1 MKFLHSVVFMIVASF
16 IIQYFV
22 MGYIMTNE
30 QKNIRFSRGK
40 VYLSF
45 IMAGLMGLIEVL
57 MHDSHYHTFSTQY
70 YIILGSAVVLFVYL
84 YRNQVGIDDINFLN
98 EMIEHHSMALLTT
111 NKILEK
117 TSDYKTKRI
126 AMQIRNI
133 QELDINDMN
142 DILREKNEK
151 KNNRLL

>member
-1 MKFLHSVVFMIVASF
+1 LV
-16 IIQYFV
+16 
-22 MGYIMTNE
+22 
-30 QKNIRFSRGK
+30 
-40 VYLSF
+40 
-45 IMAGLMGLIEVL
+45 
-57 MHDSHYHTFSTQY
+57 
-70 YIILGSAVVLFVYL
+70 LGSAIVLFVYL
-84 YRNQVGIDDINFLN
+84 YRNQVGVDEKNFLN

-117 TSDYKTKRI
+117 TSDYKTRRI

-151 KNNRLL
+151 NNNRL

>member
-1 MKFLHSVVFMIVASF
+1 
-16 IIQYFV
+16 

-70 YIILGSAVVLFVYL
+70 YIILGSVVVLFVYL

>member
-1 MKFLHSVVFMIVASF
+1 
-16 IIQYFV
+16 

-70 YIILGSAVVLFVYL
+70 YIILGSVVVLFVYL

-142 DILREKNEK
+142 DILGEKNEK

>member
-1 MKFLHSVVFMIVASF
+1 MRFLHSVVFMIVASF
-16 IIQYFV
+16 IVQYFV
-22 MGYIMTNE
+22 MSYVTSNDS
-30 QKNIRFSRGK
+30 KNIRFSTGK
-40 VYLSF
+40 LYLSS
-45 IMAGLMGLIEVL
+45 IMAGFMGLIEVF
-57 MHDSHYHTFSTQY
+57 MHDSHYHVFSTQY
-70 YIILGSAVVLFVYL
+70 YMVLGSAIVLFVYL
-84 YRNQVGIDDINFLN
+84 YRRQIGVDEINFLN

-151 KNNRLL
+151 KNNRLV

>member
-70 YIILGSAVVLFVYL
+70 YIILGSVVVLFVYL

-142 DILREKNEK
+142 DILGEKNEK

>member
-1 MKFLHSVVFMIVASF
+1 MKFLHSVVFMIAASF
-16 IIQYFV
+16 VVQYF
-22 MGYIMTNE
+22 IMSRVTSNDS
-30 QKNIRFSRGK
+30 KNIRFSTGK

-45 IMAGLMGLIEVL
+45 IMAGFMGMIEVL
-57 MHDSHYHTFSTQY
+57 MHDNQYHTFSTHY
-70 YIILGSAVVLFVYL
+70 YLVLGSAIVLFVYL
-84 YRNQVGIDDINFLN
+84 YRNQVGVDEKNFLN

-117 TSDYKTKRI
+117 TSDYKTRRI

-151 KNNRLL
+151 NNNRL

>member
-57 MHDSHYHTFSTQY
+57 MHDSHYHIFSTQY

>member
-70 YIILGSAVVLFVYL
+70 YIILGSVVVLFVYL